1 MNIITKI
8 RNLLA
13 LDQLTKKQKIYLFT
27 TPIVILLLG
36 LISHDT
42 FINILIGVS
51 GMWYVAFYATAANKY
66 SFIFALLYVSLYTVV
81 CLQNRIMLDA
91 LQNIILIPVYIAS
104 FIKWGKSQT
113 TPQNLSK
120 RNTIIL
126 FITFPLMILSLY
138 MISMSLKG
146 NYSLLDSLNTTC
158 TLYAMFLGYF
168 GLSINWAFWTINN
181 VVSAVIFGLALLTPT
196 GSVAVFA
203 MKLIFFFN
211 GLIGWYTWY
220 KMGKNKEEIIN

>member
-1 MNIITKI
+1 MTKKITLWW
-8 RNLLA
+8 RNL
-13 LDQLTKKQKIYLFT
+13 TKSQKLWT
-27 TPIVILLLG
+27 AGAPLLILLLG
-36 LISHDT
+36 LIAHDT
-42 FINILIGVS
+42 PINLLIGVV
-51 GMWYVAFYATAANKY
+51 GMIYVAIYGVGNTRWA
-66 SFIFALLYVSLYTVV
+66 FILGVLYVSLYTIV

-138 MISMSLKG
+138 MISMSLNG

-220 KMGKNKEEIIN
+220 KMGKNKEEITN